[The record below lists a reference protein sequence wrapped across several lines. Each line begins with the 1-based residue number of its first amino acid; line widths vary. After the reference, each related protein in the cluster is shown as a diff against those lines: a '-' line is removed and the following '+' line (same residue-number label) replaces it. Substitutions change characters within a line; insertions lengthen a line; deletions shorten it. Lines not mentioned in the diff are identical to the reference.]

1 MHFFTR
7 HKDNLP
13 HQPLREN
20 KSFASIILEK
30 VANVAQTITCYHSR
44 KRGEP
49 MIAFAI
55 FVSRN
60 QAFVT
65 NSKGVESQFVPPI
78 FGGLFEIGL
87 GIGYST

>member
-1 MHFFTR
+1 
-7 HKDNLP
+7 
-13 HQPLREN
+13 
-20 KSFASIILEK
+20 
-30 VANVAQTITCYHSR
+30 
-44 KRGEP
+44 